1 MKFGWATAL
10 LLLVCVACAPSGG
23 SSAVASS
30 PTPPVNQATLS
41 PDLTTAMT
49 QAADSILAAVNVRR
63 ALVGISPLIQQPIL
77 VDAAQE
83 RSVDMAALGY
93 LAHVNPENGRLEA
106 EQILRSRGFL
116 GQVAELLFQSVS
128 PIEDIPGATVAAW
141 FDGGQAIK
149 FLTQYHEFGIDKRMP
164 VIGATWGAFL
174 APYILAA
181 LPPAAADATIGY
193 LVPTAYSPLL
203 DNPVNKAFVA
213 DFKAKFHFTPEDTSA
228 GVYQGAMCIIEALKA
243 TGGDTSPEKLRQAL
257 LSLDFV
263 SPFGRVTFDQNT
275 GVRHMDMHISKIVK
289 QGKEFV
295 WQPIFT
301 YKDVPPLGY

>member
-1 MKFGWATAL
+1 LKE
-10 LLLVCVACAPSGG
+10 
-23 SSAVASS
+23 
-30 PTPPVNQATLS
+30 
-41 PDLTTAMT
+41 
-49 QAADSILAAVNVRR
+49 ADA
-63 ALVGISPLIQQPIL
+63 
-77 VDAAQE
+77 
-83 RSVDMAALGY
+83 
-93 LAHVNPENGRLEA
+93 
-106 EQILRSRGFL
+106 
-116 GQVAELLFQSVS
+116 
-128 PIEDIPGATVAAW
+128 VAAW

-228 GVYQGAMCIIEALKA
+228 GVYQGALCIIEALKA
-243 TGGDTSPEKLRQAL
+243 TGGDPSPEKLRQAL

-263 SPFGRVTFDQNT
+263 SPFGQVTFDQQT
-275 GVRHMDMHISKIVK
+275 GVRHMDMHISKIAK
-289 QGKEFV
+289 QGTEFV
-295 WQPIFT
+295 WQPIYT

>member
-141 FDGGQAIK
+141 FDDDDHS
-149 FLTQYHEFGIDKRMP
+149 L
-164 VIGATWGAFL
+164 
-174 APYILAA
+174 IL
-181 LPPAAADATIGY
+181 L
-193 LVPTAYSPLL
+193 
-203 DNPVNKAFVA
+203 
-213 DFKAKFHFTPEDTSA
+213 
-228 GVYQGAMCIIEALKA
+228 
-243 TGGDTSPEKLRQAL
+243 SPEFRYTGIGVMG
-257 LSLDFV
+257 D
-263 SPFGRVTFDQNT
+263 GDHWIVTMIMT
-275 GVRHMDMHISKIVK
+275 G
-289 QGKEFV
+289 
-295 WQPIFT
+295 
-301 YKDVPPLGY
+301 DVP